1 MREENIDWSQI
12 KLIVTDIDGTLLN
25 SSYELS
31 KDFFPIFHRLSAKGI
46 RFAAASGRQYYN
58 LLNRFE
64 SIQSEMSFIAENGSY
79 VVEQGKDLL
88 VQELPDALTKDLL
101 MEARH
106 IPDTY
111 TVLCGKNKAYIEN
124 THPAFVDKVKLYY
137 DRFEVVENLLAVEN
151 DRFLKIA
158 ICDFAGSEQNS
169 YRYFRDK
176 SDFLQV
182 KISGSIWLDL
192 SHKMANKGRAIRVLQ
207 DKYNITPQETMAF
220 GDYLN
225 DLEMMQEV
233 YFSFAVENAHP
244 SIREAAR
251 FLTTSNDEDGVIRI
265 LQQLLK
271 AIEGK

>member
-1 MREENIDWSQI
+1 MHEEHINYSQI

-31 KDFFPIFHRLSAKGI
+31 KDFFQLFGRLRAGGI

-64 SIQSEMSFIAENGSY
+64 SVQGEMSFIAENGSY
-79 VVEQGKDLL
+79 VVDQGEDML
-88 VQELPDALTKDLL
+88 VQELPSGITEELL
-101 MEARH
+101 QQARR

-111 TVLCGKNKAYIEN
+111 IVLCGKNKAYIES
-124 THPAFVDKVKLYY
+124 THPPFVEKVKLYY
-137 DRFEVVENLLAVEN
+137 DRFEVVEDFLAIEN

-176 SDFLQV
+176 SDLLQV
-182 KISGSIWLDL
+182 KVSGSIWLDL
-192 SHKMANKGRAIRVLQ
+192 SHKLANKGRAIRMLQ
-207 DKYNITPQETMAF
+207 EKYNITREETMAF

-225 DLEMMQEV
+225 DLEMMQEA

-244 SIREAAR
+244 AIKEVSR
-251 FLTTSNDEDGVIRI
+251 FRTHSNDDEGVARI
-265 LQQLLK
+265 LRQLLK
-271 AIEGK
+271 SVEAK